1 MRNTTALVLI
11 VTVVSSV
18 PGVARELSAQR
29 LERRPART
37 AEQAAPPGA
46 PLGREFRE
54 RLAEVV
60 RRRLNLNDTQMRQL
74 RQVNDRVERERMQ
87 LLRDERQVRVAL
99 RGEMLAGD
107 SADQDKVATLLDE
120 ALRIQRRRL
129 DLVEQEQRAL
139 SGFMTPLQR
148 AQYFAIQDDLRRRLE
163 DIRQQRQQRQ
173 LRRPGMPPPGG
184 ASPKG
189 RPRVP

>member
-1 MRNTTALVLI
+1 MKQTKVIGLSVTAAAL
-11 VTVVSSV
+11 
-18 PGVARELSAQR
+18 LSLAAPTLAAQR
-29 LERRPART
+29 LDRQPAR
-37 AEQAAPPGA
+37 QGQQAPPLGG
-46 PLGREFRE
+46 PLEREFRE

-74 RQVNDRVERERMQ
+74 RQVNDRVERARMQ
-87 LLRDERQVRVAL
+87 LLREEREIRMAL
-99 RGEMLAGD
+99 RTEMLAGD
-107 SADQDKVATLLDE
+107 SADQARVATLLDD

-139 SGFMTPLQR
+139 SEFMTPLQR

-173 LRRPGMPPPGG
+173 QRRPGMPPGGPPGG
-184 ASPKG
+184 
-189 RPRVP
+189 RPPVH